1 MHSGSGREMWN
12 TTGNRTTASPIVAR
26 VRVLLFFSLTTGA
39 ASVGA
44 QSQSPTTR
52 LPNPPT
58 DTERQH
64 GLSLWT
70 GVSFDSRGPLGAVP
84 GRKFFLAAIRY
95 QRTMIRLGSVRLRY
109 VGDII
114 PIAVVTN
121 NPDAEAFAF
130 ASDTVLRV
138 GPGARTSVYGFG
150 ASPLGFEISP
160 FRTGTLEVVAG
171 GTGGFLAFSRPVPFR
186 NARRFNYTFEFSA
199 AARFFVRSS
208 LAITLG
214 YRLHHMSNAG
224 TGSIN
229 PGLDANV
236 IYVELTPR

>member
-1 MHSGSGREMWN
+1 
-12 TTGNRTTASPIVAR
+12 
-26 VRVLLFFSLTTGA
+26 
-39 ASVGA
+39 
-44 QSQSPTTR
+44 
-52 LPNPPT
+52 
-58 DTERQH
+58 
-64 GLSLWT
+64 
-70 GVSFDSRGPLGAVP
+70 VP
-84 GRKFFLAAIRY
+84 GRKFFLAAIRF
-95 QRTMIRLGSVRLRY
+95 QRTMLRFGPVHIRY

-114 PIAVVTN
+114 PIAVVTD
-121 NPDAEAFAF
+121 NPDADAFAF

-160 FRTGTLEVVAG
+160 FRTGAVEVVAG

-208 LAITLG
+208 LAVTLG

>member
-1 MHSGSGREMWN
+1 
-12 TTGNRTTASPIVAR
+12 
-26 VRVLLFFSLTTGA
+26 
-39 ASVGA
+39 
-44 QSQSPTTR
+44 
-52 LPNPPT
+52 
-58 DTERQH
+58 
-64 GLSLWT
+64 
-70 GVSFDSRGPLGAVP
+70 VP

-114 PIAVVTN
+114 PIAVVTD
-121 NPDAEAFAF
+121 NPDADAFAF